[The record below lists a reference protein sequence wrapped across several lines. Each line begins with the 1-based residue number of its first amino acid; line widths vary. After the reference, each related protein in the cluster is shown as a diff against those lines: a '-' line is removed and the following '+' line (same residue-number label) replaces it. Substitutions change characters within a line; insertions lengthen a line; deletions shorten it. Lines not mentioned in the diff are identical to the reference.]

1 MALGTGGYAKKKN
14 AITLGK
20 ALATFGFETW
30 SSLDKGKFLFM
41 NFMYRKKNTFVNRA
55 VTRDKIQVGHY

>member
-30 SSLDKGKFLFM
+30 SSLDKGKKTLLLQPLF
-41 NFMYRKKNTFVNRA
+41 KK
-55 VTRDKIQVGHY
+55 

>member
-30 SSLDKGKFLFM
+30 SSLDKGKTLITTL
-41 NFMYRKKNTFVNRA
+41 N
-55 VTRDKIQVGHY
+55 